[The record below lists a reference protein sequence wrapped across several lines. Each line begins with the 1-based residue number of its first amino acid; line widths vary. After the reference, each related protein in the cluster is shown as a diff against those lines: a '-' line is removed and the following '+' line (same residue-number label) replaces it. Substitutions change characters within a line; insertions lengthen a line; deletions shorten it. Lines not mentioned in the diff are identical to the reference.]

1 MTSTNEKEVGSKYPP
16 GEENHEKW
24 YLKPVSILGAILLFG
39 PLGLL
44 PLWFRPKT
52 KLWAKIL
59 VSVVVIGLTV
69 LMTYETVNVYR
80 KMITHFENISQI
92 YESSQQNPKTT
103 S

>member
-1 MTSTNEKEVGSKYPP
+1 MERKELTYPVSEKCRP
-16 GEENHEKW
+16 KW
-24 YLKPVSILGAILLFG
+24 YFHPVVILCAILIFG

-44 PLWFRPKT
+44 LLWARPRT
-52 KLWAKIL
+52 KLWTKIL

-80 KMITHFENISQI
+80 KMIKHFENLTEIS
-92 YESSQQNPKTT
+92 EPFQQNPNST